1 MATNDPE
8 WSPEQ
13 REVGAAKGSRA
24 ALGQGRGVVLFRAL
38 LAGVLAAL
46 LTWAAD
52 EAGLL
57 RVAAQLRAV
66 NTMGTIVNTET
77 TETRAA
83 ALLRTCARTYGFL
96 GAITALALAIVG
108 GRKDGR
114 LRMVIAAAAGMSLA
128 ALAAA
133 GPPFVVIPLY
143 DRAVGGAVEELIPS
157 IVMHWGLWTLMGAA
171 AGLAFGIARGG
182 LRRVLAAALGGAIG
196 SLLGTV
202 VYDLIG
208 AVVLPFSD
216 TGQPL
221 AATRLSHFLC
231 FVLLAMSIA
240 VGAALLGKGD
250 DR

>member
-1 MATNDPE
+1 
-8 WSPEQ
+8 
-13 REVGAAKGSRA
+13 
-24 ALGQGRGVVLFRAL
+24 VVLIRAL

-57 RVAAQLRAV
+57 RVAARLQAV
-66 NTMGTIVNTET
+66 NTMGTIINAET
-77 TETRAA
+77 TQTRAA
-83 ALLRTCARTYGFL
+83 ALRWTCSRTYGFL
-96 GAITALALAIVG
+96 GAVTALALALAG

-114 LRMVIAAAAGMSLA
+114 RRMLIAAVTGLSLGGLAG
-128 ALAAA
+128 A

-157 IVMHWGLWTLMGAA
+157 MVMHWGLWTLMGAA
-171 AGLAFGIARGG
+171 TGLAFGIARGG
-182 LRRVLAAALGGAIG
+182 PRRALSATLGGAMG
-196 SLLGTV
+196 ALLGTV

-208 AVVLPFSD
+208 AVALPFSD

-221 AATRLSHFLC
+221 AVTRLSHFLC
-231 FVLLAMSIA
+231 FVLLAISIA
-240 VGAALLGKGD
+240 IGAALLGGVD